1 MIDPKSI
8 EKLKNQIDI
17 VNIIEQYIPV
27 KKMGSSYKCVCPF
40 HDDKNPSMSIN
51 QNKQMYHCFACKAG
65 GDAVKFVMDY
75 EKLTYPEAIE
85 KIAQIS
91 NFSLEYTNDKV
102 PTQKENK
109 HILEKVNAFYRS
121 EFYKNEAA
129 VRYIKSR
136 GINDAMIEKFELGW
150 AGDSKSTIRLLQNEN
165 IEPKEALEVGIV
177 KQNEK
182 GIYASFIE
190 RITFP
195 IYSHTTRLVGF
206 GGRTIS
212 DHPAKYVNSPQSS
225 VFDKSKLLYGY
236 HLARQSIF
244 EKNQIIIT
252 EGYLDVIMFHYAGF
266 TNAVAVLGT
275 ALTTSHLPLLKRD
288 NISVILCFDGDGAGI
303 NAAIKSAHL
312 LSINKIDTKVV
323 IISNGADPADMV
335 FAGKIKELKELFG
348 SGEDAVRFYIEK
360 IMQKYDI
367 RRSTQREN
375 CFNEVKAYMDELGFD
390 LACSWVAEV
399 AAKFNQTTQYV
410 ADRLGLNEKPKN
422 GEVKFKRE
430 FRKKGKDE
438 FDNAVMVDEVPNM
451 INKDPLE
458 FSLYKTMLNN
468 PNYRDII
475 LSNTNS
481 RYFIKHP
488 DYLNAILYRY
498 DADDEAK
505 VREILFDENIHE
517 ITDETTLQK
526 AILNI
531 QIAFYENEQQILK
544 GSDNPNKVEILEK
557 LLFIIKDLKTQLYKI

>member
-17 VNIIEQYIPV
+17 VDIIEHFLPV
-27 KKMGSSYKCVCPF
+27 KKMGANYKCVCPF
-40 HDDKNPSMSIN
+40 HDDRNPSMSIS
-51 QNKQMYHCFACKAG
+51 QSKQIFHCFACKAG
-65 GDAVKFVMDY
+65 GDAIKFVMDY

-91 NFSLEYTNDKV
+91 NFSLEYINDKV

-150 AGDSKSTIRLLQNEN
+150 AGDSKSTIRLFQNEN

-236 HLARQSIF
+236 HLAKQSIF
-244 EKNQIIIT
+244 EKKQIIIT
-252 EGYLDVIMFHYAGF
+252 EGYLDVIMLHYAGF

-275 ALTTSHLPLLKRD
+275 ALTTSHLPLLKRGE
-288 NISVILCFDGDGAGI
+288 ISVVLCFDGDGAGI
-303 NAAIKSAHL
+303 NAAIKSSRL
-312 LSINKIDTKVV
+312 LSQNEIDGSVV
-323 IISNGADPADMV
+323 IIKGGADPADMV
-335 FAGKIKELKELFG
+335 FAGRNEELKEMFD
-348 SGEDAVRFYIEK
+348 SGTELGEFYIEQIVK
-360 IMQKYDI
+360 KYDI
-367 RRSTQREN
+367 SRPVQKQKCLEEIMEFTNSLKSVIANSYENLVANLLKIEVGTFSLSNQRHISTQSQNFTNANR
-375 CFNEVKAYMDELGFD
+375 
-390 LACSWVAEV
+390 
-399 AAKFNQTTQYV
+399 QTEQN
-410 ADRLGLNEKPKN
+410 LQ
-422 GEVKFKRE
+422 
-430 FRKKGKDE
+430 KKTKTD
-438 FDNAVMVDEVPNM
+438 
-451 INKDPLE
+451 ILE
-458 FSLYKTMLNN
+458 FSILKSMLANKGYETIVLN
-468 PNYRDII
+468 ELEEKFFLHHKNYFQAALAPKIEA
-475 LSNTNS
+475 
-481 RYFIKHP
+481 
-488 DYLNAILYRY
+488 NAVF
-498 DADDEAK
+498 
-505 VREILFDENIHE
+505 VREIYVDDSAKVASSEESLREAILKLKLKYYEKFREDTKNSHKPHKLEMMQKISEIIKGIHE
-517 ITDETTLQK
+517 KLQK
-526 AILNI
+526 
-531 QIAFYENEQQILK
+531 
-544 GSDNPNKVEILEK
+544 G
-557 LLFIIKDLKTQLYKI
+557 

>member
-236 HLARQSIF
+236 HLAKQSIF
-244 EKNQIIIT
+244 EKKQIIIT
-252 EGYLDVIMFHYAGF
+252 EGYLDVIMLHYAGF

-275 ALTTSHLPLLKRD
+275 ALTTSHLPLLKRGE
-288 NISVILCFDGDGAGI
+288 ISVVLCFDGDGAGI
-303 NAAIKSAHL
+303 NAAIKSSRL
-312 LSINKIDTKVV
+312 LSQNEIDGSVV
-323 IISNGADPADMV
+323 IIKGGADPADMV
-335 FAGKIKELKELFG
+335 FAGRSEELKEMFD
-348 SGEDAVRFYIEK
+348 SGTELGEFYIEQIVK
-360 IMQKYDI
+360 KYDI
-367 RRSTQREN
+367 SRPVQKQKCLEEIMEFTNSLKPVISNSYENLVANLLKIEVGTFSLSNQRHSSTQSQNFANANR
-375 CFNEVKAYMDELGFD
+375 
-390 LACSWVAEV
+390 
-399 AAKFNQTTQYV
+399 QTEQN
-410 ADRLGLNEKPKN
+410 LQ
-422 GEVKFKRE
+422 
-430 FRKKGKDE
+430 KKTKTD
-438 FDNAVMVDEVPNM
+438 
-451 INKDPLE
+451 ILE
-458 FSLYKTMLNN
+458 FSILKSMLANKTYENIVLSELEEKFFLHHK
-468 PNYRDII
+468 NYFQAALAPKIEA
-475 LSNTNS
+475 
-481 RYFIKHP
+481 
-488 DYLNAILYRY
+488 NAVL
-498 DADDEAK
+498 
-505 VREILFDENIHE
+505 VREIYVDDSAKVASSEESLREAILKLKLKYYEKFREDTKNSHKPHKLEMMQKISEIIKGIHE
-517 ITDETTLQK
+517 KLQK
-526 AILNI
+526 
-531 QIAFYENEQQILK
+531 
-544 GSDNPNKVEILEK
+544 G
-557 LLFIIKDLKTQLYKI
+557 

>member
-75 EKLTYPEAIE
+75 EKLTYPDAIE

-91 NFSLEYTNDKV
+91 NFSLEHTNDKV

-109 HILEKVNAFYRS
+109 HILEKANAFYRS
-121 EFYKNEAA
+121 EFFKHEAA
-129 VRYIKSR
+129 VRYIYSR

-212 DHPAKYVNSPQSS
+212 DHPAKYVNSPQSV

-236 HLARQSIF
+236 HLAKQSIF
-244 EKNQIIIT
+244 EKKQIIIT
-252 EGYLDVIMFHYAGF
+252 EGYLDVIMLHYAGF

-275 ALTTSHLPLLKRD
+275 ALTTSHLPLLKRGE
-288 NISVILCFDGDGAGI
+288 ISVVLCFDGDGAGI
-303 NAAIKSAHL
+303 NAAIKSSRL
-312 LSINKIDTKVV
+312 LSQNEIDGSVV
-323 IISNGADPADMV
+323 IIKGGADPADMV
-335 FAGKIKELKELFG
+335 FAGRSEELKEMFD
-348 SGEDAVRFYIEK
+348 SGTELGEFYIEQIVK
-360 IMQKYDI
+360 KYDMSRPVQKQKCLEEI
-367 RRSTQREN
+367 MEFTNSLKPVISNSYENLVANLLKIEVGTFSLSNQRHISTQSQNFTNANR
-375 CFNEVKAYMDELGFD
+375 
-390 LACSWVAEV
+390 
-399 AAKFNQTTQYV
+399 QTEQN
-410 ADRLGLNEKPKN
+410 LQ
-422 GEVKFKRE
+422 
-430 FRKKGKDE
+430 KKTKTD
-438 FDNAVMVDEVPNM
+438 
-451 INKDPLE
+451 ILE
-458 FSLYKTMLNN
+458 FSILKSMLANKTYENIVLSELEEKFFLHHK
-468 PNYRDII
+468 NYFQAALAPKIEA
-475 LSNTNS
+475 
-481 RYFIKHP
+481 
-488 DYLNAILYRY
+488 NAVF
-498 DADDEAK
+498 
-505 VREILFDENIHE
+505 VREIYVDDSAKVASSEESLREAILKLKLKYYEKFREDTKNSHKPHKLEMMQKISEIIKGIHE
-517 ITDETTLQK
+517 KLQK
-526 AILNI
+526 
-531 QIAFYENEQQILK
+531 
-544 GSDNPNKVEILEK
+544 G
-557 LLFIIKDLKTQLYKI
+557 

>member
-17 VNIIEQYIPV
+17 VSIIEQYIPV

-109 HILEKVNAFYRS
+109 HILEKANAFYRS

-129 VRYIKSR
+129 LRYIKSR

-150 AGDSKSTIRLLQNEN
+150 AGDSASTIRLLQNEN

-212 DHPAKYVNSPQSS
+212 DHPAKYVNSPQSV

-236 HLARQSIF
+236 HLAKQSIF
-244 EKNQIIIT
+244 EKKQIIIT
-252 EGYLDVIMFHYAGF
+252 EGYLDVIMLHYAGF

-275 ALTTSHLPLLKRD
+275 ALTTSHLPLLKRGE
-288 NISVILCFDGDGAGI
+288 ISVVLCFDGDGAGI
-303 NAAIKSAHL
+303 NAAIKSSRL
-312 LSINKIDTKVV
+312 LSQNEIDGSVV
-323 IISNGADPADMV
+323 IIKGGADPADMV
-335 FAGKIKELKELFG
+335 FAGRSEELKEMFD
-348 SGEDAVRFYIEK
+348 SGTELGEFYIEQIVK
-360 IMQKYDI
+360 KYDI
-367 RRSTQREN
+367 SRPVQKQKCLEEIMEFTNSLKPVISNSYENLVANLLKIEVGTFSLSNQRHSSTQSQNFANANR
-375 CFNEVKAYMDELGFD
+375 
-390 LACSWVAEV
+390 
-399 AAKFNQTTQYV
+399 QTEQN
-410 ADRLGLNEKPKN
+410 LQ
-422 GEVKFKRE
+422 
-430 FRKKGKDE
+430 KKTKTD
-438 FDNAVMVDEVPNM
+438 
-451 INKDPLE
+451 ILE
-458 FSLYKTMLNN
+458 FSILKSMLANKTYENIVLSELEEKFFLHHK
-468 PNYRDII
+468 NYFQAALAPKIEA
-475 LSNTNS
+475 
-481 RYFIKHP
+481 
-488 DYLNAILYRY
+488 NAVL
-498 DADDEAK
+498 
-505 VREILFDENIHE
+505 VREIYVDDSAKVASSEESFREAILKLKLKYYEKFREDTKNSHKPHKLEMMQKISEIIKGIHE
-517 ITDETTLQK
+517 KLQK
-526 AILNI
+526 
-531 QIAFYENEQQILK
+531 
-544 GSDNPNKVEILEK
+544 G
-557 LLFIIKDLKTQLYKI
+557 

>member
-165 IEPKEALEVGIV
+165 IEPKEAIDYGIV

-212 DHPAKYVNSPQSS
+212 DHPAKYVNSPQSAL
-225 VFDKSKLLYGY
+225 FDKSKLLYGY

-244 EKNQIIIT
+244 EKKQIIIT
-252 EGYLDVIMFHYAGF
+252 EGYLDVIMLHYAGF

-323 IISNGADPADMV
+323 IINNGADPADMV

-375 CFNEVKAYMDELGFD
+375 RFNEVKAYMDELGFD

-410 ADRLGLNEKPKN
+410 ADRLGLNEKPKG

-505 VREILFDENIHE
+505 VREILFDDNIHE

-531 QIAFYENEQQILK
+531 QIAFYENEQRILRD
-544 GSDNPNKVEILEK
+544 SDKPNKVEILEK
-557 LLFIIKDLKTQLYKI
+557 LLFIVKDLKKQLYKI

>member
-236 HLARQSIF
+236 HLAKQSIF
-244 EKNQIIIT
+244 EKKQIIIT
-252 EGYLDVIMFHYAGF
+252 EGYLDVIMLHYAGF

-275 ALTTSHLPLLKRD
+275 ALTTSHLPLLKRGE
-288 NISVILCFDGDGAGI
+288 ISVVLCFDGDGAGI
-303 NAAIKSAHL
+303 NAAIKSSRL
-312 LSINKIDTKVV
+312 LSQNEIDGSVV
-323 IISNGADPADMV
+323 IIKGGADPADMV
-335 FAGKIKELKELFG
+335 FAGRSEELKEMFD
-348 SGEDAVRFYIEK
+348 SGTELGEFYIEQIVK
-360 IMQKYDI
+360 KYDI
-367 RRSTQREN
+367 SRPVQKQKCLEEIMEFTNSLKSVIANSYENLVANLLKIEVGTFSLSNQRHISTQSQNFTNANR
-375 CFNEVKAYMDELGFD
+375 
-390 LACSWVAEV
+390 
-399 AAKFNQTTQYV
+399 QTEQN
-410 ADRLGLNEKPKN
+410 LQ
-422 GEVKFKRE
+422 
-430 FRKKGKDE
+430 KKTKTD
-438 FDNAVMVDEVPNM
+438 
-451 INKDPLE
+451 ILE
-458 FSLYKTMLNN
+458 FSILKSMLANKGYETIVLN
-468 PNYRDII
+468 ELEEKFFLHHKNYFQAALAPKIEA
-475 LSNTNS
+475 
-481 RYFIKHP
+481 
-488 DYLNAILYRY
+488 NAVL
-498 DADDEAK
+498 
-505 VREILFDENIHE
+505 VREIYVDDSAKVASSEESLREAILKLKLKYYEKFREDTKNSHKPHKLEMMQKISEIIKGIHE
-517 ITDETTLQK
+517 KLQK
-526 AILNI
+526 
-531 QIAFYENEQQILK
+531 
-544 GSDNPNKVEILEK
+544 G
-557 LLFIIKDLKTQLYKI
+557 

>member
-212 DHPAKYVNSPQSS
+212 DHPAKYVNSPQSV

-236 HLARQSIF
+236 HLAKQSIF
-244 EKNQIIIT
+244 EKKQIIIT
-252 EGYLDVIMFHYAGF
+252 EGYLDVIMLHYAGF

-275 ALTTSHLPLLKRD
+275 ALTTSHLPLLKRGE
-288 NISVILCFDGDGAGI
+288 ISVVLCFDGDGAGI
-303 NAAIKSAHL
+303 NAAIKSSRL
-312 LSINKIDTKVV
+312 LSQNEIDGSVV
-323 IISNGADPADMV
+323 IIKGGADPADMV
-335 FAGKIKELKELFG
+335 FAGRSEELKEMFD
-348 SGEDAVRFYIEK
+348 SGTELGEFYIEQIVK
-360 IMQKYDI
+360 KYDI
-367 RRSTQREN
+367 SRPVQKQKCLEEIMEFTNSLKPVISNSYENLVANLLKIEVGTFSLSNQRHSSTQSQNFANANR
-375 CFNEVKAYMDELGFD
+375 
-390 LACSWVAEV
+390 
-399 AAKFNQTTQYV
+399 QTEQN
-410 ADRLGLNEKPKN
+410 LQ
-422 GEVKFKRE
+422 
-430 FRKKGKDE
+430 KKTKTD
-438 FDNAVMVDEVPNM
+438 
-451 INKDPLE
+451 ILE
-458 FSLYKTMLNN
+458 FSILKSMLANKTYENIVLSELEEKFFLHHK
-468 PNYRDII
+468 NYFQAALAPKIEA
-475 LSNTNS
+475 
-481 RYFIKHP
+481 
-488 DYLNAILYRY
+488 NAVL
-498 DADDEAK
+498 
-505 VREILFDENIHE
+505 VREIYVDDSAKVASSEESLREAILKLKLKYYEKFREDTKNSHKPHKLEMMQKISEIIKGIHE
-517 ITDETTLQK
+517 KLQK
-526 AILNI
+526 
-531 QIAFYENEQQILK
+531 
-544 GSDNPNKVEILEK
+544 G
-557 LLFIIKDLKTQLYKI
+557 

>member
-165 IEPKEALEVGIV
+165 IEPKEAVEVGIV

-212 DHPAKYVNSPQSS
+212 DHPAKYVNSPQSV

-236 HLARQSIF
+236 HLAKQSIF
-244 EKNQIIIT
+244 EKKQIIIT
-252 EGYLDVIMFHYAGF
+252 EGYLDVIMLHYAGF

-275 ALTTSHLPLLKRD
+275 ALTTSHLPLLKRGE
-288 NISVILCFDGDGAGI
+288 ISVVLCFDGDGAGI
-303 NAAIKSAHL
+303 NAAIKSSRL
-312 LSINKIDTKVV
+312 LSQNEIDGSVV
-323 IISNGADPADMV
+323 IIKGGADPADMV
-335 FAGKIKELKELFG
+335 FAGRSEELKEMFD
-348 SGEDAVRFYIEK
+348 SGTELGEFYIEQIVK
-360 IMQKYDI
+360 KYDMSRPVQKQKCLEEI
-367 RRSTQREN
+367 MEFTNSLKPVISNSYENLVANLLKIEVGTFSLSNQRHISTQSQNFTNANR
-375 CFNEVKAYMDELGFD
+375 
-390 LACSWVAEV
+390 
-399 AAKFNQTTQYV
+399 QTEQN
-410 ADRLGLNEKPKN
+410 LQ
-422 GEVKFKRE
+422 
-430 FRKKGKDE
+430 KKTKTD
-438 FDNAVMVDEVPNM
+438 
-451 INKDPLE
+451 ILE
-458 FSLYKTMLNN
+458 FSILKSMLANKTYENIVLSELEEKFFLHHK
-468 PNYRDII
+468 NYFQAALAPKIEA
-475 LSNTNS
+475 
-481 RYFIKHP
+481 
-488 DYLNAILYRY
+488 NAVF
-498 DADDEAK
+498 
-505 VREILFDENIHE
+505 VREIYVDDSAKVASSEESLREAILKLKLKYYEKFREDTKNSHKPHKLEMMQKISEIIKGIHE
-517 ITDETTLQK
+517 KLQK
-526 AILNI
+526 
-531 QIAFYENEQQILK
+531 
-544 GSDNPNKVEILEK
+544 G
-557 LLFIIKDLKTQLYKI
+557 

>member
-165 IEPKEALEVGIV
+165 IEPKEAVEVGIV

-212 DHPAKYVNSPQSS
+212 DHPAKYVNSPQSA

-236 HLARQSIF
+236 NLARQSIF

-252 EGYLDVIMFHYAGF
+252 EGYLDVIMLHYAGF

-275 ALTTSHLPLLKRD
+275 ALTTSHLPLLKRGE
-288 NISVILCFDGDGAGI
+288 ISVVLCFDGDGAGI
-303 NAAIKSAHL
+303 NAAIKSSRL
-312 LSINKIDTKVV
+312 LSQNEIDGSVV
-323 IISNGADPADMV
+323 IIKGGADPADMV
-335 FAGKIKELKELFG
+335 FAGRSEELKEMFD
-348 SGEDAVRFYIEK
+348 SGTELGEFYIEQIVK
-360 IMQKYDI
+360 KYDI
-367 RRSTQREN
+367 SRPVQKQKCLEEIMEFTNSLKSVIANSYENLVANLLKIEVGTFSLSNQRHISTQSQNFTNANR
-375 CFNEVKAYMDELGFD
+375 
-390 LACSWVAEV
+390 
-399 AAKFNQTTQYV
+399 QTEQN
-410 ADRLGLNEKPKN
+410 LQ
-422 GEVKFKRE
+422 
-430 FRKKGKDE
+430 KKTKTD
-438 FDNAVMVDEVPNM
+438 
-451 INKDPLE
+451 ILE
-458 FSLYKTMLNN
+458 FSILKSMLANKTYENIVLSELEEKFFLHHK
-468 PNYRDII
+468 NYFQAALAPKIEA
-475 LSNTNS
+475 
-481 RYFIKHP
+481 
-488 DYLNAILYRY
+488 NAVF
-498 DADDEAK
+498 
-505 VREILFDENIHE
+505 VREIYVDDSAKVASSEESLREAILKLKLKYYEKFREDTKNSHKPHKLEMMQKISEIIKGIHE
-517 ITDETTLQK
+517 KLQK
-526 AILNI
+526 
-531 QIAFYENEQQILK
+531 
-544 GSDNPNKVEILEK
+544 G
-557 LLFIIKDLKTQLYKI
+557 

>member
-85 KIAQIS
+85 RIAS
-91 NFSLEYTNDKV
+91 LVNFSLEYTNDKA

-109 HILEKVNAFYRS
+109 HILEKANAFYRS
-121 EFYKNEAA
+121 EFFKHEAA
-129 VRYIKSR
+129 VRYIYSR

-150 AGDSKSTIRLLQNEN
+150 AGDSASTIRLLQNEN

-212 DHPAKYVNSPQSS
+212 DHPAKYVNSPQSV

-236 HLARQSIF
+236 HLAKQSIF
-244 EKNQIIIT
+244 EKKQIIIT
-252 EGYLDVIMFHYAGF
+252 EGYLDVIMLHYAGF

-275 ALTTSHLPLLKRD
+275 ALTTSHLPLLKRGE
-288 NISVILCFDGDGAGI
+288 ISVVLCFDGDGAGI
-303 NAAIKSAHL
+303 NAAIKSSRL
-312 LSINKIDTKVV
+312 LSQNEIDGSVV
-323 IISNGADPADMV
+323 IIKGGADPADMV
-335 FAGKIKELKELFG
+335 FAGRSEELKEMFD
-348 SGEDAVRFYIEK
+348 SGTELGEFYIEQIVK
-360 IMQKYDI
+360 KYDI
-367 RRSTQREN
+367 SRPVQKQKCLEEIMEFTNSLKSVIANSYENLVANLLKIEVGTFSLSNQRHISTQSQNFTNANR
-375 CFNEVKAYMDELGFD
+375 
-390 LACSWVAEV
+390 
-399 AAKFNQTTQYV
+399 QTEQN
-410 ADRLGLNEKPKN
+410 LQ
-422 GEVKFKRE
+422 
-430 FRKKGKDE
+430 KKTKTD
-438 FDNAVMVDEVPNM
+438 
-451 INKDPLE
+451 ILE
-458 FSLYKTMLNN
+458 FSILKSMLANKTYENIVLSELEEKFFLHHK
-468 PNYRDII
+468 NYFQAALAPKIEA
-475 LSNTNS
+475 
-481 RYFIKHP
+481 
-488 DYLNAILYRY
+488 NAVF
-498 DADDEAK
+498 
-505 VREILFDENIHE
+505 VREIYVDDSAKVASSEESLREAILKLKLKYYEKFREDTKNSHKPHKLEMMQKISEIIKGIHE
-517 ITDETTLQK
+517 KLQK
-526 AILNI
+526 
-531 QIAFYENEQQILK
+531 
-544 GSDNPNKVEILEK
+544 G
-557 LLFIIKDLKTQLYKI
+557 

>member
-17 VNIIEQYIPV
+17 VDIIEHFLPV
-27 KKMGSSYKCVCPF
+27 KKMGTNYKCVCPF
-40 HDDKNPSMSIN
+40 HDDRNPSMSIS
-51 QNKQMYHCFACKAG
+51 QSKQIFHCFACKAG
-65 GDAVKFVMDY
+65 GDAIKFVMDY

-109 HILEKVNAFYRS
+109 HILEKVNALYRS

-212 DHPAKYVNSPQSS
+212 DHPAKYVNSPQSV

-236 HLARQSIF
+236 HLAKQSIF
-244 EKNQIIIT
+244 EKKQIIIT
-252 EGYLDVIMFHYAGF
+252 EGYLDVIMLHYAGF

-275 ALTTSHLPLLKRD
+275 ALTTSHLPLLKRGE
-288 NISVILCFDGDGAGI
+288 ISVVLCFDGDGAGI
-303 NAAIKSAHL
+303 NAAIKSSRL
-312 LSINKIDTKVV
+312 LSQNEIDGSVV
-323 IISNGADPADMV
+323 IIKGGADPADMV
-335 FAGKIKELKELFG
+335 FAGRSEELKEMFD
-348 SGEDAVRFYIEK
+348 SGTELGEFYIEQIVK
-360 IMQKYDI
+360 KYDI
-367 RRSTQREN
+367 SRPVQKQKCLEEIMEFTNSLKPVISNSYENLVANLLKIEVGTFSLSNQKHSSTQSQNFANANR
-375 CFNEVKAYMDELGFD
+375 
-390 LACSWVAEV
+390 
-399 AAKFNQTTQYV
+399 QTEQN
-410 ADRLGLNEKPKN
+410 LQ
-422 GEVKFKRE
+422 
-430 FRKKGKDE
+430 KKTKTD
-438 FDNAVMVDEVPNM
+438 
-451 INKDPLE
+451 ILE
-458 FSLYKTMLNN
+458 FSILKSMLANKGYETIVLN
-468 PNYRDII
+468 ELEEKFFLHHKNYFQAALAPKIEA
-475 LSNTNS
+475 
-481 RYFIKHP
+481 
-488 DYLNAILYRY
+488 NAVL
-498 DADDEAK
+498 
-505 VREILFDENIHE
+505 VREIYVDDSAKVASSEESLREAILKLKLKYYEKFREDTKNSHKPHKLEMMQKISEIIKGIHE
-517 ITDETTLQK
+517 KLQK
-526 AILNI
+526 
-531 QIAFYENEQQILK
+531 
-544 GSDNPNKVEILEK
+544 G
-557 LLFIIKDLKTQLYKI
+557 

>member
-91 NFSLEYTNDKV
+91 NFSLEYINDKV

-109 HILEKVNAFYRS
+109 HILEKANAFYRS
-121 EFYKNEAA
+121 EFFKHEAA
-129 VRYIKSR
+129 VRYIYSR

-150 AGDSKSTIRLLQNEN
+150 AGDSASTIRLLQNEN

-212 DHPAKYVNSPQSS
+212 DHPAKYVNSPQSV

-236 HLARQSIF
+236 HLAKQSIF
-244 EKNQIIIT
+244 EKKQIIIT
-252 EGYLDVIMFHYAGF
+252 EGYLDVIMLHYAGF

-275 ALTTSHLPLLKRD
+275 ALTTSHLPLLKRGE
-288 NISVILCFDGDGAGI
+288 ISVVLCFDGDGAGI
-303 NAAIKSAHL
+303 NAAIKSSRL
-312 LSINKIDTKVV
+312 LSQNEIDGSVV
-323 IISNGADPADMV
+323 IIKGGADPADMV
-335 FAGKIKELKELFG
+335 FAGRSEELKEMFD
-348 SGEDAVRFYIEK
+348 SGTELGEFYIEQIVK
-360 IMQKYDI
+360 KYDI
-367 RRSTQREN
+367 SRPVQKQKCLEEIMEFTNSLKPVISNSYENLVANLLKIEVGTFSLSNQRHISTQSQNFTNANR
-375 CFNEVKAYMDELGFD
+375 
-390 LACSWVAEV
+390 
-399 AAKFNQTTQYV
+399 QTEQN
-410 ADRLGLNEKPKN
+410 LQ
-422 GEVKFKRE
+422 
-430 FRKKGKDE
+430 KKTKTD
-438 FDNAVMVDEVPNM
+438 
-451 INKDPLE
+451 ILE
-458 FSLYKTMLNN
+458 FSILKSMLANKTYENIVLSELEEKFFLHHK
-468 PNYRDII
+468 NYFQAALAPKIEA
-475 LSNTNS
+475 
-481 RYFIKHP
+481 
-488 DYLNAILYRY
+488 NAVL
-498 DADDEAK
+498 
-505 VREILFDENIHE
+505 VREIYVDDSAKVASSEESLREAILKLKLKYYEKFREDTKNSHKPHKLEMMQKISEIIKGIHE
-517 ITDETTLQK
+517 KLQK
-526 AILNI
+526 
-531 QIAFYENEQQILK
+531 
-544 GSDNPNKVEILEK
+544 G
-557 LLFIIKDLKTQLYKI
+557 